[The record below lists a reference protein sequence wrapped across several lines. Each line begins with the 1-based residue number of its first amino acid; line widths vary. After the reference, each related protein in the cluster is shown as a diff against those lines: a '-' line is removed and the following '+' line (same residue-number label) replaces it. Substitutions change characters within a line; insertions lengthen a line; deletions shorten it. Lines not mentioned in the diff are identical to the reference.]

1 MKTQKEKIEQA
12 DEYGKILNDYIIS
25 VYEDR
30 PFIGNIG
37 ILKVMDEMKKDFE
50 QQLIALGK
58 ELLKH
63 QCEMYN
69 PVLRVEVVPV
79 SEIIKAFDTLGINL
93 ESKSEF

>member
-1 MKTQKEKIEQA
+1 MKTPKEKIEQA

-58 ELLKH
+58 ELLKG
-63 QCEMYN
+63 EIDARFEDTGD
-69 PVLRVEVVPV
+69 LVPISHIV
-79 SEIIKAFDTLGINL
+79 KCFDTLGINL
-93 ESKSEF
+93 ESKTEF